1 MKYLCLVYHE
11 EEKIDALPERE
22 YDAIVNEVLEYRD
35 TLRQSGHYITSSPLQ
50 PVQTATTIR
59 VRGGKMSITDGPFAE
74 TKEQLGGFYLI
85 EARDLND
92 AIRMVSR
99 MPPARLGCIEI
110 RPLKE
115 LDPRPQ
121 EELERDRK
129 GIWVR

>member
-11 EEKIDALPERE
+11 EERIDALPECE
-22 YDAIVNEVLEYRD
+22 YDAIVSEVLEYRD
-35 TLRQSGHYITSSPLQ
+35 TLRQGGHYIASSPLQ

-92 AIRMVSR
+92 AIRLASK

-115 LDPRPQ
+115 LKSGVV
-121 EELERDRK
+121 EEIEQDEK
-129 GIWVR
+129 GLWVR